1 MSEGSFPVPSLI
13 LHSEWASLHPE
24 SEVARFPFDTTNS
37 EIAMTN
43 HGKNHAVSNA
53 SSESGTALHAD
64 ARRNGQNHHALP
76 DDQIRMRAYE
86 LYVERGKQPS
96 DGLRD
101 WLEAEREYH
110 ERS

>member
-1 MSEGSFPVPSLI
+1 
-13 LHSEWASLHPE
+13 
-24 SEVARFPFDTTNS
+24 
-37 EIAMTN
+37 MTN
-43 HGKNHAVSNA
+43 HGKNHAVSGP
-53 SSESGTALHAD
+53 SSESGTAD
-64 ARRNGQNHHALP
+64 ARRNGHDHHASP

-86 LYVERGKQPS
+86 LYVERGQRPS